1 MIYNS
6 MNMRES
12 LDIVEARLNKE
23 RFKFTYDSQGEYG
36 DFYEDIGSYDIYY
49 FKITFV
55 DKDFDY
61 MSALRKASDKFLE
74 FDKLYRVEKP
84 EKVSHF
90 DGSLFEW
97 FDVYQ
102 LRIQALFNKNAY
114 CEANKKKFLSKKLIK
129 LIKSK
134 SVKIYD

>member
-1 MIYNS
+1 MSLI
-6 MNMRES
+6 NMRDT
-12 LDIVEARLNKE
+12 LDIVESKLINEKL
-23 RFKFTYDSQGEYG
+23 KFTYDSQGEYG

-49 FKITFV
+49 FKITFKE
-55 DKDFDY
+55 KDFDY
-61 MSALRKASDKFLE
+61 MAALRRASDKYLE
-74 FDKLYRVEKP
+74 FDKLYKIEKP
-84 EKVSHF
+84 EKISEF
-90 DGSLFEW
+90 DGTLFEW
-97 FDVYQ
+97 SHVYQ